1 MKRVLATFALLL
13 GACANGH
20 KATEGA
26 DASDTADAPETT
38 IDSPT
43 GTIDSPQGTI
53 DSPPGTVDSPPGTI
67 DSSTIDASTIDSP
80 IVSIDAMVDASP
92 PDSAPDANGC
102 TTQPCTLWPQCG
114 CPTGQSCDINPS
126 TLSGNVCRAV
136 NSPGR
141 VTNTCGSFSECDVG
155 YVCIGDGTNDNCHQ
169 YCVSNSDCPGP
180 RGQCVIQLTDNS
192 TPPKPIPGAVTCS
205 SNCDPST
212 ASASTYCPSGWKCGL
227 FTATYNSTNYDITDC
242 EIAGTGT
249 QGTSCTVAGAG
260 DDTKCAQNYTC
271 ATLNGTSF
279 NCGKVVKYLT
289 GSCPG
294 GTTLYAFNPALTIGG
309 TEYGVCL

>member
-1 MKRVLATFALLL
+1 MKRALATFAFLL

-20 KATEGA
+20 KVGEGA
-26 DASDTADAPETT
+26 DAADTFDAPESAIDSPEGT
-38 IDSPT
+38 IDSPP

-53 DSPPGTVDSPPGTI
+53 DSPPGT
-67 DSSTIDASTIDSP
+67 IDSP
-80 IVSIDAMVDASP
+80 VTSIDAPSPDAMVDAASP
-92 PDSAPDANGC
+92 PDANNC
-102 TTQPCTLWPQCG
+102 SVQPCTLWPQCG
-114 CPTGQSCDINPS
+114 CPTGQSCDVNPS

-155 YVCIGDGTNDNCHQ
+155 YVCLGDTTNDSCHQ

-180 RGQCVIQLTDNS
+180 RGQCVIQLTDAS
-192 TPPKPIPGAVTCS
+192 SKAIPGAVTCS

-212 ASASTYCPSGWKCGL
+212 ASASAYCPAAWKCGL
-227 FTATYNSTNYDITDC
+227 FTATYPAGSTTKYDITDC

-249 QGTSCTVAGAG
+249 QGTNCTVAAAG

-271 ATLNGTSF
+271 ATLNGTAF

-289 GSCPG
+289 GSCPT